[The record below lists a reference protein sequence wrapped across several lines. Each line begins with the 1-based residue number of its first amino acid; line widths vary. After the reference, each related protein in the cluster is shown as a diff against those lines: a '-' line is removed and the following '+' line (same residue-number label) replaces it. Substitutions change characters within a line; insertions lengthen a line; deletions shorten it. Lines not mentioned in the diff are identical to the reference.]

1 MKILSAKNLHLDQGI
16 KCVVY
21 GKGGAG
27 KTTLAQTLLS
37 HGPVLVLSAE
47 SGMLAVA
54 GQDIDIIDITKDDEG
69 KALKTAT
76 EKFKRL
82 AESFKFITE
91 TPNLRHKT
99 IFIDSLSEIA
109 DIIFNHTK
117 DEIEASGKGDNGFKV
132 WGDYANRMN
141 TMLKR
146 FRDMAKY
153 NVVFTCLEDLD
164 KDETGKMFYRPMVPG
179 KAAKELIVPI
189 FDEVF
194 RLVITDDSKGIRM
207 LLTSPTSTSDAK
219 DRSGALEKLESPNLD
234 KIFEKIRTHVQKKT
248 EQTELKLEQEKK

>member
-69 KALKTAT
+69 VALKTAT
-76 EKFKRL
+76 EKFRRL
-82 AESFKFITE
+82 GQAFKFITE

-141 TMLKR
+141 TLLKR
-146 FRDMAKY
+146 FRDMARY

-179 KAAKELIVPI
+179 KSAKELIVPI

-207 LLTSPTSTSDAK
+207 LLTSPTTTSDAK

-234 KIFEKIRTHVQKKT
+234 KIFEKIRSHIQNKT
-248 EQTELKLEQEKK
+248 EQTQMKLEEKQK

>member
-1 MKILSAKNLHLDQGI
+1 MKILSAKNIHLDQGI

-21 GKGGAG
+21 GKSGAG

-37 HGPVLVLSAE
+37 YGPVLVLSAE
-47 SGMLAVA
+47 SGMLSVA

-82 AESFKFITE
+82 AEAFKYITE
-91 TPNLRHKT
+91 TQLRYKT

-109 DIIFNHTK
+109 DIVFNHTK
-117 DEIEASGKGDNGFKV
+117 DEVEASGKGDNGFKV
-132 WGDYANRMN
+132 WGDYVNRMN
-141 TMLKR
+141 TLLKR
-146 FRDMAKY
+146 FRDMARY

-164 KDETGKMFYRPMVPG
+164 QDESGKMFYRPMVAG
-179 KAAKELIVPI
+179 KAAKNLIVPI

-194 RLVITDDSKGIRM
+194 RLVITDDAKGLRM
-207 LLTSPTSTSDAK
+207 LLTSPTQTSDAK
-219 DRSGALEKLESPNLD
+219 DRSGALEKLEQPHLD
-234 KIFEKIRTHVQKKT
+234 KVFEKIRSHLQKKT
-248 EQTELKLEQEKK
+248 QQTEMKLEAQQT